1 MPQSDPS
8 ISPGYDH
15 ATAWAEVV
23 REHAEEETRRR
34 KWRESNAKDGDAF
47 TRSDSVSSM
56 DVIEYQSKVVSTLGT
71 KSGTSKLAPVET
83 LPGSRRTSH
92 DGSVDVF
99 FDAKESIKPPKS
111 KSWFGF

>member
-1 MPQSDPS
+1 
-8 ISPGYDH
+8 
-15 ATAWAEVV
+15 
-23 REHAEEETRRR
+23 
-34 KWRESNAKDGDAF
+34 
-47 TRSDSVSSM
+47 M
-56 DVIEYQSKVVSTLGT
+56 DVSKVVSTQGT